1 MRRPCPDLHPLV
13 ARHLGIHLMYA
24 PPYRH
29 VHHTPL
35 RPLVVCGTP
44 PFAGASLYFLEGIRR
59 NLRRRFIMDMVQLLS
74 GLALITLLSFLIGKL
89 IDDLVLS
96 LISIIPQACIVV
108 GLVHSEFCHSLYAR
122 FANCWMRRFPHA

>member
-1 MRRPCPDLHPLV
+1 
-13 ARHLGIHLMYA
+13 
-24 PPYRH
+24 
-29 VHHTPL
+29 
-35 RPLVVCGTP
+35 
-44 PFAGASLYFLEGIRR
+44 
-59 NLRRRFIMDMVQLLS
+59 MDMVQLLS